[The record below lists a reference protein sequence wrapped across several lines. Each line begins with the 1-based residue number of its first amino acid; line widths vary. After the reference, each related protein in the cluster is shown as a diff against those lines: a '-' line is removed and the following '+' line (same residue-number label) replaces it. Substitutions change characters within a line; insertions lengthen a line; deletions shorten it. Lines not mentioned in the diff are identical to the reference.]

1 MVKALCHSHSSSSSS
16 SLLTKLCHNLF
27 SRWAN
32 KHQSKVA
39 SSQMPHRITS
49 NLSRLHNSHLQMAS
63 RTCSRM
69 QSNRWATYR
78 LSSHHSSLQ
87 QDRLNRLTHNS
98 HKLLP
103 LRLASHQALV
113 MALRSLVMAK

>member
-39 SSQMPHRITS
+39 SSQMQHRITS
-49 NLSRLHNSHLQMAS
+49 NLSRLHDSHLQMAS
-63 RTCSRM
+63 RTYKPLANTYSLFAHTCS
-69 QSNRWATYR
+69 
-78 LSSHHSSLQ
+78 LFLQ
-87 QDRLNRLTHNS
+87 PWPHEAPRPQGH
-98 HKLLP
+98 
-103 LRLASHQALV
+103 
-113 MALRSLVMAK
+113 